1 MFRLGLNSIENEI
14 FWKHS
19 IWKCFFTDS
28 SKNVKLFFVFIVW
41 TFLAAFFG
49 KMKTTFS
56 IIRQLYYTFVSES
69 TIDDSR
75 DRLRKATYKL
85 KTKPLRENKIKMSCD
100 LDMNSGLTNFFVR
113 NIDHE
118 IDIVVKKKV
127 KAKKNEETV

>member
-1 MFRLGLNSIENEI
+1 
-14 FWKHS
+14 
-19 IWKCFFTDS
+19 
-28 SKNVKLFFVFIVW
+28 
-41 TFLAAFFG
+41 
-49 KMKTTFS
+49 MKSTFS

-85 KTKPLRENKIKMSCD
+85 KTRPLRENKIKMSCD
-100 LDMNSGLTNFFVR
+100 LDMKSGLTNFFVR

-118 IDIVVKKKV
+118 IDIVGKKKV

>member
-1 MFRLGLNSIENEI
+1 
-14 FWKHS
+14 
-19 IWKCFFTDS
+19 
-28 SKNVKLFFVFIVW
+28 
-41 TFLAAFFG
+41 
-49 KMKTTFS
+49 MKSTFS

-85 KTKPLRENKIKMSCD
+85 KTRPLRENKIKMCD

-118 IDIVVKKKV
+118 TDIVVKKKV